1 MTDNNNKLI
10 VFEDKKIRRI
20 WHNNDWWFSVVDVV
34 GALTDSSEP
43 RRYWSDLK
51 NKTENEVNIK
61 LYDKIVQLKLESSD
75 GKFYETDCA
84 NLEGIF
90 RIIQSIPSKKA
101 EPFKLWLAKVGNER
115 INEMHDPELTIDRA
129 MRDYLRKGC
138 SKEWINQRLKTIE
151 VRKDLT
157 DEWNRVGIDKKSDYG
172 ILTNEITKAW
182 ADMTVS
188 EYKQLKNLKKENL
201 RDNMSN
207 LELVLN
213 MLGEVTT
220 TEISKERNPKE
231 FNESKSIAKEG
242 GDVAGDARR
251 TIEQKLGKKVI
262 TNKNNLRLNANKLK
276 NKKELKI

>member
-1 MTDNNNKLI
+1 MDNKENAI
-10 VFEDKKIRRI
+10 AVFEDKKIRRI
-20 WHNNDWWFSVVDVV
+20 WYNDDWWFSVVDVV
-34 GALTDSSEP
+34 GALTDSLEP

-51 NKTENEVNIK
+51 IK
-61 LYDKIVQLKLESSD
+61 LQNEADTEVYDKIVQLKLLAED
-75 GKFYETDCA
+75 GKLRETDCS

-101 EPFKLWLAKVGNER
+101 EPFKLWLARVGNER
-115 INEMHDPELTIDRA
+115 INEMHDPELAINRA
-129 MRDYLRKGC
+129 MKDYLRKGY

-157 DEWNRVGIDKKSDYG
+157 DEWNRVGIKKKADYG

-182 ADMTVS
+182 SDMSVA
-188 EYKQLKNLKKENL
+188 EYKELKDLKKENL

-220 TEISKERNPKE
+220 TEISKDRNPKE
-231 FNESKSIAKEG
+231 FSESKSIAKEG
-242 GDVAGDARR
+242 GGVAGETRR
-251 TIEQKLGKKVI
+251 NIESKLGRSVI
-262 TNKNNLRLNANKLK
+262 TKKNNLGIKPRQKLK
-276 NKKELKI
+276 

>member
-129 MRDYLRKGC
+129 MRDYLRKGY